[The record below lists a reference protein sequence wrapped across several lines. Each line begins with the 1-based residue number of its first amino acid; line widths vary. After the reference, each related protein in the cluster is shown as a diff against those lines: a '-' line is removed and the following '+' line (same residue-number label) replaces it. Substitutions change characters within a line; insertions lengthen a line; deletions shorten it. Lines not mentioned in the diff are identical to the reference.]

1 MPVTLESCLGLTSS
15 DRVLQQMSNASIL
28 FVVIAHIYIC
38 DVFHTLAYC
47 PILAPVTTT
56 DYDDPVTTKNNSITS
71 DFLIISGVVLQ
82 IFCIFLVS
90 LSTFYYLCGINTF
103 IYVRENIKIAG
114 N

>member
-1 MPVTLESCLGLTSS
+1 MQPFLQEKLF
-15 DRVLQQMSNASIL
+15 DRRMSHGDKPSPW
-28 FVVIAHIYIC
+28 
-38 DVFHTLAYC
+38 LAGWQSFNDLC
-47 PILAPVTTT
+47 M
-56 DYDDPVTTKNNSITS
+56 KNNSITS
-71 DFLIISGVVLQ
+71 DFWIISGVVLQ

>member
-1 MPVTLESCLGLTSS
+1 MTNPKAAKIANIFVTSKF
-15 DRVLQQMSNASIL
+15 LQKKSAMIIL
-28 FVVIAHIYIC
+28 
-38 DVFHTLAYC
+38 
-47 PILAPVTTT
+47 
-56 DYDDPVTTKNNSITS
+56 KNNSITS
-71 DFLIISGVVLQ
+71 DFWIISRVVLQ

>member
-1 MPVTLESCLGLTSS
+1 MGG
-15 DRVLQQMSNASIL
+15 
-28 FVVIAHIYIC
+28 VVMGRMG
-38 DVFHTLAYC
+38 HTQ
-47 PILAPVTTT
+47 APV
-56 DYDDPVTTKNNSITS
+56 PVTTKNNSITS
-71 DFLIISGVVLQ
+71 DFWIISGVVLQ

>member
-1 MPVTLESCLGLTSS
+1 MPISLGLRINGRTSAYS
-15 DRVLQQMSNASIL
+15 HGDRHLGMGA
-28 FVVIAHIYIC
+28 C
-38 DVFHTLAYC
+38 FHGW
-47 PILAPVTTT
+47 
-56 DYDDPVTTKNNSITS
+56 YDLCTKNNSITS
-71 DFLIISGVVLQ
+71 DFWIISGVVLQ

>member
-1 MPVTLESCLGLTSS
+1 
-15 DRVLQQMSNASIL
+15 MSNASIL

-71 DFLIISGVVLQ
+71 DFWIISGVVLQ
-82 IFCIFLVS
+82 IFCIFLAS

>member
-1 MPVTLESCLGLTSS
+1 MSEVDSHGDRHLG
-15 DRVLQQMSNASIL
+15 MGA
-28 FVVIAHIYIC
+28 
-38 DVFHTLAYC
+38 C
-47 PILAPVTTT
+47 PHDWPMTGLVRQAPVTTT

-71 DFLIISGVVLQ
+71 DFWIISGVVLQ